1 MRRPRVPGDS
11 LFTLCVLLF
20 LDGAT
25 LAVATTPLL
34 LAYAPRHEPWQVA
47 LAGGLASAAGSAVQL
62 LAFRWILERDVPWLR
77 RFVPTRQRIE
87 QTLANYPSASFLA
100 IALARATP
108 LPDAPLKLVAAV
120 IRYPVPRYFLAV
132 LLGGAPYYFLIS
144 YLGHKFVVPSWV
156 LVAAVAVIVAGVAI
170 DFWRKRDRAQE

>member
-1 MRRPRVPGDS
+1 MPGDS
-11 LFTLCVLLF
+11 LFILCVLLF

-25 LAVATTPLL
+25 LAIFTTPLL

-62 LAFRWILERDVPWLR
+62 LAFRWVLERDVSWLR

-87 QTLANYPSASFLA
+87 QTLSRYPSASFLA

-120 IRYPVPRYFLAV
+120 VRYPVPRYFLAV
-132 LLGGAPYYFLIS
+132 LLGGVPYYFLIS
-144 YLGHKFVVPSWV
+144 YLGHKFVVPPWV
-156 LVAAVAVIVAGVAI
+156 LFAAVGVIVVGLGI
-170 DFWRKRDRAQE
+170 DFWRKRGRAEA